1 MKYNDQSNN
10 TLKALSFGEGWERS
24 WRSEGQCT
32 CGGTL
37 TVKYEYIADRS
48 IKLRIK
54 PNKKRF
60 NLYGRRWGEWDKPLD
75 ELQTLLESHGL
86 A

>member
-1 MKYNDQSNN
+1 MSQYQNLIN
-10 TLKALSFGEGWERS
+10 TEKWQK
-24 WRSEGQCT
+24 EGQCT

-37 TVKYEYIADRS
+37 TVKYEYATDRT

-60 NLYGRRWGEWDKPLD
+60 NLYSRRWAEWDKPLD
-75 ELQTLLESHGL
+75 ELEATLEAHGL
-86 A
+86 S